1 MNPYRV
7 LGVDIEANKAEI
19 LKAFRKK
26 AREVH
31 PDRNKSPEA
40 AKEFQKLLK
49 ARDILLEG
57 SKKSKSYKTTPKTQK
72 SSKPQKTP
80 EEIKRE
86 QELDKKAS
94 KKKSFFKKEPE
105 IVKRHRQKLKTAK
118 QRLSGKY

>member
-1 MNPYRV
+1 MNPYKV
-7 LGVDIEANKAEI
+7 LGVDLEASKAEI

-49 ARDILLEG
+49 ARDILLEENETLKTRKTE
-57 SKKSKSYKTTPKTQK
+57 KKPHKPPA
-72 SSKPQKTP
+72 PQKTP
-80 EEIKRE
+80 EEIKKE
-86 QELDKKAS
+86 QELDKKAN

-105 IVKRHRQKLKTAK
+105 IVKKHRQKLKTAR